1 MVMRIGG
8 LASGMDIDSLVEK
21 LMQAERTPLN
31 KAFQKKQTFEW
42 QRDAYRNVNTAT
54 QKLNKFLEDKMF
66 LQSQM
71 IKKTATS
78 TNDKLVSVN
87 ATNSA
92 TGALNIESVTQL
104 ATATQMVGR
113 QTAHTGNT
121 KLSELG
127 ISDKS
132 LELSAIDKDGNLG
145 KSVTINFDPSKETVN
160 DLVKKINNS
169 NAGVTALFENGQLS
183 LTANNTGSVKSGSSE
198 IVFGSGKGVFEA
210 LGYDDDNQVTTR
222 KGQNAILQVNGISM
236 ERSSNKVNISGYE
249 ITLKE
254 TFNAKAGAL
263 ERLAAAEAERDNAQ
277 AALSGLAA
285 TKNAANGNYTSYRD
299 ATYQPTYDDLFQTEE
314 LKNSYKTLDKTFLT
328 GLTTEDIDFLTS
340 IKGKDN
346 TEIDAAFADPNLSE
360 DVRKKF
366 SGLNRGDLGKLADLT
381 DKADPSDTK
390 NYLERFQDFYE
401 IEKQNNTN
409 KAASDTA
416 DKAYIAGEK
425 RRDEA
430 LKSYDSAVAAV
441 AATSGDTS
449 PTVAAIG
456 INSTTDTGAIKD
468 RIKEFVTAYN
478 EMLDTLNGLLSEKK
492 YRDYPPLTKEQRED
506 MSENEQKLWD
516 EKAKSGLLRNDSL
529 IREGLS
535 KMRTQF
541 MNSVN
546 GLGDKTIDALAEI
559 GITTSNKM
567 SDKGKL
573 VIDEKKLDAAL
584 EKDPQQVVEM
594 FTKTGTATTTY
605 DSDKKRNVTEDSRG
619 ITQRLRDEISALT
632 KTIEKKAGRE
642 GATEQSYNLGRNII
656 DTDNRIS
663 KLQVKLQNIE
673 ARYWKQFT
681 AMEQAINRANQ
692 QSGMFFPGMGQQ

>member
-8 LASGMDIDSLVEK
+8 LASGMDIDSLVAK

-42 QRDAYRNVNTAT
+42 QRDAYRNVNQAT
-54 QKLNKFLEDKMF
+54 QKLNKFLEGNMF

-71 IKKTATS
+71 VKKTATS
-78 TNDKLVSVN
+78 SNDKLVSVN

-92 TGALNIESVTQL
+92 TGTLNIESVTQL

-121 KLSELG
+121 KLSDLG
-127 ISDKS
+127 IAGTS

-145 KSVTINFDPSKETVN
+145 KAVTINFDPNTETIN
-160 DLVKKINNS
+160 GLVKKINDS

-183 LTANNTGSVKSGSSE
+183 LTANNTGSVKSGSGE
-198 IVFGSGKGVFEA
+198 IVFGSGKEVFDA
-210 LGYDDDNQVTTR
+210 LGFDDDNQVTKR
-222 KGQNAILQVNGISM
+222 EGQNAILQVNGISM

-254 TFNAKAGAL
+254 TFNAKAGAQ
-263 ERLAAAEAERDNAQ
+263 ERLAAATAELANAQ
-277 AALSGLAA
+277 AALPGLAA
-285 TKNAANGNYTSYRD
+285 TKSAANDAYTTYRD
-299 ATYQPTYDDLFQTEE
+299 NIYQLAYDDLFQTED
-314 LKNSYKTLDKTFLT
+314 LKNSYKTLDKKFLSE
-328 GLTTEDIDFLTS
+328 LTTDDIDFLAS

-346 TEIDAAFADPNLSE
+346 AEIDAAFADPTLSE
-360 DVRKKF
+360 DVRNKF
-366 SGLNRGDLGKLADLT
+366 VGLNRGDLGKLADLT
-381 DKADPSDTK
+381 DQDDPAQ
-390 NYLERFQDFYE
+390 NYLARFQDFYD
-401 IEKQNNTN
+401 IEKQNNAN
-409 KAASDTA
+409 KATSNAA
-416 DKAYIAGEK
+416 DAAYAAGVT
-425 RRDEA
+425 RQDVA
-430 LKSYDSAVAAV
+430 QKSYDNAVAAV
-441 AATSGDTS
+441 ADTAGDTS
-449 PTVAAIG
+449 PTVVAVG

-468 RIKEFVTAYN
+468 RIKEFVEAYN
-478 EMLDTLNGLLSEKK
+478 GMLDTLNGLLTEKK
-492 YRDYPPLTKEQRED
+492 YRDFPPLTNEQRED

-541 MNSVN
+541 MSQVE

-567 SDKGKL
+567 SDNGKL

-594 FTKTGTATTTY
+594 FTQRGSVTTTY
-605 DSDKKRNVTEDSRG
+605 DADKKRNVTVDSRG
-619 ITQRLRDEISALT
+619 ITERLRDEISALT
-632 KTIEKKAGRE
+632 KNIEKRAGRE
-642 GATEQSYNLGRNII
+642 GATEQTYNLGRSII
-656 DTDNRIS
+656 DTDKQIS
-663 KLQVKLQNIE
+663 KLQAKLQNIE

-692 QSGMFFPGMGQQ
+692 QSTMFFPGMTQQQ